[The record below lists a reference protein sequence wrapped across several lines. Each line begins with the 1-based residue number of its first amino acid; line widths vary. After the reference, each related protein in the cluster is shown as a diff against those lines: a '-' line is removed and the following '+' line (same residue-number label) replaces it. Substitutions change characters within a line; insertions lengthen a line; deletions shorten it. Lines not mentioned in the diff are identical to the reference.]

1 MAKSTTG
8 MLSSWPD
15 QRRIQYAI
23 VFGWLA
29 CSSIILAWLIP
40 ESAGVAIASVGA
52 WVFSG
57 PAAIYGANRPGWF
70 GMDHV
75 GSWGREVLV
84 TAPYVLLSTALLALH
99 KRTSR
104 ENPVDEIMP
113 GLFLGRRMTGMEFT
127 SWVVGRGKVSVLDV
141 TSEFSEPNVIVRQA
155 RAWKCV
161 PMLDGVASEPAD
173 LCEAI
178 TWVRQQ
184 LSEGPVYVH
193 CALGHG
199 RSATVCAA
207 VLVSL
212 GVCESIEAADRW
224 IRERRPAAGPSSAQL
239 RSAAL
244 ALRLLNADGSAETGA
259 GD

>member
-15 QRRIQYAI
+15 RRRIQYAI

-29 CSSIILAWLIP
+29 CSSVVLAWLIP
-40 ESAGVAIASVGA
+40 ECTGVAMASVGA
-52 WVFSG
+52 WAFSG

-70 GMDHV
+70 GKDHV
-75 GSWGREVLV
+75 GSWGRAVLV

-99 KRTSR
+99 KRTSG
-104 ENPVDEIMP
+104 ENAVDEIVP
-113 GLFLGRRMTGMEFT
+113 GLFLGRRMTGEEFLY
-127 SWVVGRGKVSVLDV
+127 WVVGRGPVSVLDV
-141 TSEFSEPNVIVRQA
+141 TSEFSEPRVIVQQA

-161 PMLDGVASEPAD
+161 PMLDGVASEPGA

-178 TWVRQQ
+178 VWVREQ

-212 GVCESIEAADRW
+212 GVCDSIEAADRW
-224 IRERRPAAGPSSAQL
+224 VRERRPAAGPSAAQL

-244 ALRLLNADGSAETGA
+244 ALRLLSADTGPEMGAEE
-259 GD
+259 

>member
-1 MAKSTTG
+1 MLAFLSVWTFLVPTLAYATGRPEGFAKRMTG
-8 MLSSWPD
+8 NWKWNAALS
-15 QRRIQYAI
+15 
-23 VFGWLA
+23 
-29 CSSIILAWLIP
+29 
-40 ESAGVAIASVGA
+40 
-52 WVFSG
+52 
-57 PAAIYGANRPGWF
+57 
-70 GMDHV
+70 
-75 GSWGREVLV
+75 
-84 TAPYVLLSTALLALH
+84 APFLLLSALLLVLH

-113 GLFLGRRMTGMEFT
+113 GLFLGRRMTGREFT

-141 TSEFSEPNVIVRQA
+141 TSEFSEPRIIVQQA

-161 PMLDGVASEPAD
+161 PMLDGVACEPGD

-178 TWVRQQ
+178 VWAREQV
-184 LSEGPVYVH
+184 SEGPVYVH

-207 VLVSL
+207 LLVSL
-212 GVCESIEAADRW
+212 GVCDSIEAADRW

-244 ALRLLNADGSAETGA
+244 ALRLLNADGRPERRANE
-259 GD
+259 